1 MATNVEEVIDV
12 AHRPE
17 PQPEHHS
24 PARRSLPRKLIW
36 LVILAVLA
44 IVGYWLFGKW
54 QTRQTA
60 AAKPPQAS
68 GPPAVPVVV
77 ATVQKGEMPVYLNG
91 LGSVDPLNT
100 VTVKSRIDGQL
111 IAVNFKEGQFVQ
123 QGAPLAEIDPRP
135 LQAQLAQV
143 EAQLARDQAQLTNA
157 KVDLARYQTLVD
169 HGVTT
174 RQQLDTQQALVNSDE
189 AVIKA
194 DQAQVQAAK
203 LQLSYTHITAPISG
217 RIGLRLVDVGNMI
230 HAADPNGLVVIAQ
243 VEPIAVLFTI
253 PEDNLSEV
261 LKRLHAGE
269 RLSVEAYDRSGQTKI
284 ADGHLLTVDN
294 QIDPATGT
302 TRLKAIF
309 DNKTNALYPNQF
321 VNARLLVEVK
331 KDTLLIPAVAIQRG
345 PQGTFVYVVKPDQTV
360 DVRPVTVGITS
371 GNQAAITNGLTDG
384 EQVVIDGLDKLRAGS
399 KVQVNSGAG
408 NAEAGNP
415 NAGKTDAGNSNAD
428 NSKSGPTP

>member
-1 MATNVEEVIDV
+1 
-12 AHRPE
+12 
-17 PQPEHHS
+17 
-24 PARRSLPRKLIW
+24 
-36 LVILAVLA
+36 
-44 IVGYWLFGKW
+44 
-54 QTRQTA
+54 
-60 AAKPPQAS
+60 
-68 GPPAVPVVV
+68 
-77 ATVQKGEMPVYLNG
+77 
-91 LGSVDPLNT
+91 
-100 VTVKSRIDGQL
+100 
-111 IAVNFKEGQFVQ
+111 VNFKEGQFVQ

-135 LQAQLAQV
+135 LQVQVAQA
-143 EAQLARDQAQLTNA
+143 EATLARDQAQLTNA
-157 KVDLARYQTLVD
+157 QVDLARYQTLVD

-174 RQQLDTQQALVNSDE
+174 RQQLDTQAATVKSDE
-189 AVIKA
+189 ALIKA
-194 DQAQVQAAK
+194 DEAQIQSAK
-203 LQLSYTHITAPISG
+203 LQLSYCHITAPISG
-217 RIGLRLVDVGNMI
+217 RIGLRLVDVGNMV

-253 PEDNLSEV
+253 PEDSLSEV

-284 ADGHLLTVDN
+284 ADGRLLTVDN

-302 TRLKAIF
+302 TRLKALF

-331 KDTLLIPAVAIQRG
+331 KDALLIPAVAIQRG

-371 GNQAAITNGLTDG
+371 GNQTAITNGLTDG

-399 KVQVNSGAG
+399 KVQVNSGSG
-408 NAEAGNP
+408 NANAENP
-415 NAGKTDAGNSNAD
+415 NAGKPDAGNANAD